1 MKENTQNILLTGASG
16 FLGGHIKNHLYK
28 QSNLWQVFV
37 ISSRKDFKNF
47 EEKFSN
53 HKINIVIHCGF
64 SINFEASSSQ
74 SQPEN
79 IENTRRVLKF
89 AEEQGSAY
97 AIFLSAAG
105 TLGVSENDRVRN
117 EDHFGKTDPG
127 FVDYL
132 NTQYIQDK
140 IACQK
145 IIDDCSV
152 PATTLYLTTVYG
164 RSMDANVVNGL
175 KGVCGSNPIV
185 LYPPGGSSFLDL
197 RDFLIS
203 LDLVLSKRPTEAM
216 VLSSGNVLFSGL
228 YQAVLDLYKIR
239 RRKLMIPIP
248 LQAKVIFDL
257 GCIRKFPS
265 LKNIAVLKTSF
276 GYKYYSAQRAQR
288 LLGWS
293 PKYTIRDSLKEV
305 LNPSTSLPLNKEV

>member
-16 FLGGHIKNHLYK
+16 FLGGHIKHHLYK
-28 QSNLWQVFV
+28 HSNLWQVFV
-37 ISSRKDFKNF
+37 ISSRGDFKNF

-74 SQPEN
+74 GQSEN

-89 AEEQGSAY
+89 AEEQGSSY

-257 GCIRKFPS
+257 GCMRKFPS

-293 PKYTIRDSLKEV
+293 PKYTLSDSLKEV
-305 LNPSTSLPLNKEV
+305 LNPSTSLPLNKEA

>member
-16 FLGGHIKNHLYK
+16 FLGGHIKHHLYK

-37 ISSRKDFKNF
+37 ISSRGDFKNF

-74 SQPEN
+74 GQSEN

-89 AEEQGSAY
+89 AEEQGSSY

-203 LDLVLSKRPTEAM
+203 LDLVLSKRPTETM

-257 GCIRKFPS
+257 GCMRKFPS

-293 PKYTIRDSLKEV
+293 PKYTLSDSLKEV
-305 LNPSTSLPLNKEV
+305 LNPSTSLPLNKEA

>member
-37 ISSRKDFKNF
+37 INSREEFKNF
-47 EEKFSN
+47 EENFAN

-132 NTQYIQDK
+132 NTQYIQNK

-175 KGVCGSNPIV
+175 TGVCGSNPIV

-239 RRKLMIPIP
+239 RRKLMIPVP

-257 GCIRKFPS
+257 GCMRRFPS

>member
-37 ISSRKDFKNF
+37 INSREEFKNF
-47 EEKFSN
+47 EENFAN

-74 SQPEN
+74 GQSEN

-89 AEEQGSAY
+89 AEKQGSAY

-145 IIDDCSV
+145 IIDDLSV

-175 KGVCGSNPIV
+175 TGVCGSNPIV

-203 LDLVLSKRPTEAM
+203 LDLILSKRPTEAM

-257 GCIRKFPS
+257 GCMRKFPS

-293 PKYTIRDSLKEV
+293 PKYTLNDSLKEV
-305 LNPSTSLPLNKEV
+305 LNPSTSLP

>member
-37 ISSRKDFKNF
+37 INSREEFKNF
-47 EEKFSN
+47 EENFSN

-74 SQPEN
+74 GQSKN

-97 AIFLSAAG
+97 TIFLSAAG
-105 TLGVSENDRVRN
+105 TLGVSGNDRVRN

-145 IIDDCSV
+145 IVDDFSM

-164 RSMDANVVNGL
+164 ESMDANVVNGL

-197 RDFLIS
+197 RDFLIA
-203 LDLVLSKRPTEAM
+203 LDLILSKRPTEGM

-248 LQAKVIFDL
+248 LQAKVIFGL
-257 GCIRKFPS
+257 RCMRKFPF

-288 LLGWS
+288 LIGWS
-293 PKYTIRDSLKEV
+293 PRYTLDDSLKEV
-305 LNPSTSLPLNKEV
+305 LNPSTPLP